1 MGRAHPLLR
10 LALLVAVTFGVFGMH
25 TFGHPAGPDATQ
37 ASAAHV
43 GVAHAAGTADEI
55 AAAPGAAHGEDDSP
69 GHRDGMHAFTVCLAV
84 LGGVLVLGALSLL
97 CRPRRGTGTP
107 TGPRSRGPGP
117 RGPPRPPIGLRLR
130 AATVLR
136 T

>member
-10 LALLVAVTFGVFGMH
+10 LALFVAVTFGVFGMH
-25 TFGHPAGPDATQ
+25 TFGHPTGPDPAH
-37 ASAAHV
+37 ANVAHV
-43 GVAHAAGTADEI
+43 GVAHVAGTADEI
-55 AAAPGAAHGEDDSP
+55 AAAHGEDGSP
-69 GHRDGMHAFTVCLAV
+69 GHQDGMHAFTVCLAV

-117 RGPPRPPIGLRLR
+117 DRGPPRPPIGLRLR